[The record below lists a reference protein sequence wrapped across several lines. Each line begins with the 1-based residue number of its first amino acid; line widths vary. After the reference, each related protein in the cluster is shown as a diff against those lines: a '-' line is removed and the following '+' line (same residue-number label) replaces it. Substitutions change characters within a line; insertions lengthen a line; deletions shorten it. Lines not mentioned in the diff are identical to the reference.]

1 MTTAAEL
8 LKTARVI
15 RKQLLASKNYA
26 HASIR
31 DAVELAADN
40 FRQIADEREAEL

>member
-1 MTTAAEL
+1 MTATAEI

-15 RKQLLASKNYA
+15 RKQLRASKLYA

-40 FRQIADEREAEL
+40 FRQISAEAVA